1 MLAVFPRSGDRKAM
15 TEIRTERL
23 LLRRART
30 SDLDAIHAILG
41 DARAMRYWSTPPHE
55 TIEQSREWLAN
66 MIDSP
71 DGAGEDFM
79 IEHRGSVIGKAG
91 CYRFPNVG
99 YILSPDAWGQGFA
112 SEALSA
118 VFDHV
123 FAHHAI
129 ETLHAD
135 VDPRNP
141 ASMALLLK
149 LGFEPNG
156 KAERTWLVGDEWC
169 NSVYF
174 KLVRPDAIS
183 ALSSGADKGDVDR
196 G

>member
-1 MLAVFPRSGDRKAM
+1 M

-23 LLRRART
+23 LLRRARET
-30 SDLDAIHAILG
+30 DLDAIHAILS

-55 TIEQSREWLAN
+55 TIEQSREWLAT
-66 MIDSP
+66 MIASP
-71 DGAGEDFM
+71 DGAGEDFV
-79 IEHRGSVIGKAG
+79 IEHRGRVIGKAG
-91 CYRFPNVG
+91 CYRFPDVG
-99 YILSPDAWGQGFA
+99 YILAPEAWGQGFA
-112 SEALSA
+112 REALTA
-118 VFDHV
+118 IFAHV

-129 ETLHAD
+129 EALHAD

-141 ASMALLLK
+141 ASIALLLK

-169 NSVYF
+169 DSVYF
-174 KLVRPDAIS
+174 KLVRPDAMPG
-183 ALSSGADKGDVDR
+183 LRYDPDMGVVDH